1 MRSLV
6 ADLGA
11 FLLGIPWRRMGL
23 WLLKA
28 KVWMIAFMKPLG
40 VWGVL
45 GLAMVDSAAIPLPFM
60 DPLIVSYGVQ
70 DHAKLVIYCLMAAI
84 GSAVGSMLP
93 YYVGRAGGELFLLK
107 RINRE
112 RYERL
117 RDRFEKQEFLAIMLP
132 AMCPPPMPVKL
143 FELAAGV
150 FEMRPASY
158 FLAIASGKFLRF
170 TIESLLVI
178 VYGPAVLGLALR
190 AVRGTPGG
198 GVVRV
203 GAGDCGAG
211 GVGAAQGI
219 RPQAASGA
227 AGGGGAGGGRERR
240 PVMGW
245 MEEEPGSSCFADG
258 VERGQQQRQ
267 PQIPYGMTTNNGFHP
282 P

>member
-1 MRSLV
+1 MSRYTAGRAHTALAV
-6 ADLGA
+6 ARA
-11 FLLGIPWRRMGL
+11 IPWKKFGG

-28 KVWMIAFMKPLG
+28 KLWTLAIMKPLG
-40 VWGVL
+40 VWGIL
-45 GLAMVDSAAIPLPFM
+45 GLSMVDSASIPLPFL

-70 DHAKLVIYCLMAAI
+70 DHAKMLLYCLMAAL
-84 GSAVGSMLP
+84 GSATGSMVP

-150 FEMRPASY
+150 FEMRPVSY

-178 VYGPAVLGLALR
+178 VYGPAVLSLGLRTIHRHL
-190 AVRGTPGG
+190 G
-198 GVVRV
+198 GVLGFFGLILVVLAVYIFRKIF
-203 GAGDCGAG
+203 DRK
-211 GVGAAQGI
+211 
-219 RPQAASGA
+219 RPIPL
-227 AGGGGAGGGRERR
+227 
-240 PVMGW
+240 PV
-245 MEEEPGSSCFADG
+245 ESEAE
-258 VERGQQQRQ
+258 
-267 PQIPYGMTTNNGFHP
+267 
-282 P
+282 